1 MDNSGKRGYNNKL
14 KKGETVPLKQDILGV
29 RIDSLTRQQAAQ
41 AGAALL
47 DQPDFHYAV
56 TPNPEFLLAAEK
68 DPEFRAILNG
78 ADLTLPD
85 GIGVIYAARILGRP
99 LQGRVTGIDFAGDML
114 ARLQATG
121 GRLYLLGAKPGV
133 AQLAGENIVRQYP
146 GLVLCG
152 TRDGYFQD
160 PEAVAREIAQAK
172 PDLLFVCLGAPKQEK
187 WMAQWGP
194 LTGARLAIGLG
205 GVLDV
210 YSGQVER
217 APERFQKLGLEWA
230 YRLWKQPS
238 RIGRMA
244 KLPLVLVKAAKGR
257 VTKGD

>member
-1 MDNSGKRGYNNKL
+1 M
-14 KKGETVPLKQDILGV
+14 

-121 GRLYLLGAKPGV
+121 GSM
-133 AQLAGENIVRQYP
+133 
-146 GLVLCG
+146 CG

-160 PEAVAREIAQAK
+160 PEAVAREIAQAR

>member
-1 MDNSGKRGYNNKL
+1 M
-14 KKGETVPLKQDILGV
+14 
-29 RIDSLTRQQAAQ
+29 
-41 AGAALL
+41 
-47 DQPDFHYAV
+47 
-56 TPNPEFLLAAEK
+56 
-68 DPEFRAILNG
+68 
-78 ADLTLPD
+78 
-85 GIGVIYAARILGRP
+85 
-99 LQGRVTGIDFAGDML
+99 
-114 ARLQATG
+114 
-121 GRLYLLGAKPGV
+121 

-160 PEAVAREIAQAK
+160 PEAVAREIAQAR

>member
-1 MDNSGKRGYNNKL
+1 MRVN
-14 KKGETVPLKQDILGV
+14 ILGV
-29 RIDSLTRQQAAQ
+29 GFDNVTMEQAVAE
-41 AGAALL
+41 GVRLL
-47 DQPDFHYAV
+47 RTEGGHYAV
-56 TPNPEFLLAAEK
+56 TPNPEIVEICRA
-68 DPEFRAILNG
+68 DPEAMEAVNG
-78 ADLTLPD
+78 ADLVLAD
-85 GIGVIYAARILGRP
+85 GIGVIYGAKLQKTPLKARVPGIAFAQKLMERMA
-99 LQGRVTGIDFAGDML
+99 QGGD
-114 ARLQATG
+114 T
-121 GRLYLLGAKPGV
+121 LYLLGAKPGV